1 MKGEREVKDLN
12 FVSRHF
18 TSAIQSA
25 FARIRLKDY
34 IDVLEELSGKDGFY
48 RHQYEQ
54 IKEYTRLNECCLY
67 DFYPL
72 ETDDIPS
79 FNEDVTIGEM
89 LYAASE
95 IFKDADRTREYC
107 ELDDDGTLQERA
119 GREIVMDLV
128 LLPLS
133 DEAILDK
140 IETIINGK
148 EK

>member
-1 MKGEREVKDLN
+1 MNNLN
-12 FVSRHF
+12 IISRQF
-18 TSAIQSA
+18 TSAVQSA

-34 IDVLEELSGKDGFY
+34 IDVLEELSARKGFY
-48 RHQYEQ
+48 SNQYKQ

-95 IFKDADRTREYC
+95 IFKDADTAREYGAQ
-107 ELDDDGTLQERA
+107 DDGRLQERA

-128 LLPLS
+128 MLPLS
-133 DEAILDK
+133 DD
-140 IETIINGK
+140 TIIDTIENIINKGK
-148 EK
+148 EN